1 MGIKWLLSF
10 QMTGWFTG
18 GIYVVLI
25 LLSVASWA
33 LIFQKLSLLRRI
45 RRAEVLFK
53 ATRPEDLES
62 VKDRLAASSLYLVYR
77 EKEQFRAQGAK
88 DRESLEE
95 AIRVSL
101 NEHFQDV
108 GSGMSV
114 LATITS
120 VAPFLGLLGTV
131 WGIMLI
137 FSKLHGQ
144 VAGVSEMVAPG
155 VAQALLTT
163 IGGLLV
169 AIPALFFYNY
179 FSMILRHLSNEAENY
194 ASRLIYLK

>member
-1 MGIKWLLSF
+1 MKWLLSF

-45 RRAEVLFK
+45 RRAEALFK

-62 VKDRLAASSLYLVYR
+62 IQGRLAASSLYLVYR
-77 EKEQFRAQGAK
+77 EKEQFRAQGKK
-88 DRESLEE
+88 DRECLEE

-179 FSMILRHLSNEAENY
+179 FSMILKHLSNEAENY

>member
-1 MGIKWLLSF
+1 
-10 QMTGWFTG
+10 MTGVQTC
-18 GIYVVLI
+18 
-25 LLSVASWA
+25 A
-33 LIFQKLSLLRRI
+33 LPIWI
-45 RRAEVLFK
+45 RRAEALFK

-62 VKDRLAASSLYLVYR
+62 IQGRLAASSLYLVYR
-77 EKEQFRAQGAK
+77 EKEQFRAQGKK
-88 DRESLEE
+88 DRECLEE

-179 FSMILRHLSNEAENY
+179 FSMILKHLSNEAENY